1 MNRRKAVS
9 FTPLLKALAELNA
22 DMHDAA
28 EQLGV
33 ELPRYEPPK
42 DMDAIVQAFQ
52 ELEVDAAAQRCRQIL
67 EQAGRDLANGRMA
80 AMDFMAIEQRLKT
93 VSDAINHRAA
103 RLAIGGN

>member
-67 EQAGRDLANGRMA
+67 EQAGRDLANAVAFLLSDEAETISG
-80 AMDFMAIEQRLKT
+80 T
-93 VSDAINHRAA
+93 VVDVGCFAHQ
-103 RLAIGGN
+103 GGPVPPRP